1 MEEAYELT
9 PAQQARA
16 LDWEENIARKEQ
28 RIADR
33 LRTMPPVGTSYEAVG
48 PDTLDLAERGALALH
63 SLTQMLDSERGYG
76 LYPGTVFGADPPYLA
91 SGGDY
96 LDVPKLVEALPEMRV
111 MSGSPEGL
119 DRERGI
125 MLRLMAATAG
135 MTDSSMRLPRA

>member
-1 MEEAYELT
+1 MKPSELT

-16 LDWEENIARKEQ
+16 SAWKEDIERKER

-33 LRTMPPVGTSYEAVG
+33 LRTAPPPGESYEVVV

-63 SLTQMLDSERGYG
+63 SLTQMLDSEHGHG
-76 LYPGTVFGADPPYLA
+76 LYPGAVYGVSPPYLA
-91 SGGDY
+91 GGGDY